1 MHLKEMIVPL
11 FFEQLVVWLV
21 FIHNVCN
28 AAAYPFYP
36 AAEVREM
43 EKFSGNLGLPEIRKC
58 KIQEV

>member
-1 MHLKEMIVPL
+1 MIVPL

-21 FIHNVCN
+21 FIHNVCS